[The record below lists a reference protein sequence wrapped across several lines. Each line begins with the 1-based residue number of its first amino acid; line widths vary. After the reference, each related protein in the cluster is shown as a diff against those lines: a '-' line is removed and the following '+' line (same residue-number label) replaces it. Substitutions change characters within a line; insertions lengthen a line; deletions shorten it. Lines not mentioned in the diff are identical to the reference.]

1 MPSAVIL
8 TRPAAESAAL
18 AATLR
23 SSGHDVVELP
33 CIATDPLADD
43 SALAAALRELTAND
57 RLVVTSRA
65 GAAAVLGTGV
75 PLAAR
80 VATVGG
86 RAATLLRAAGAD
98 VDRVAAT
105 GRELASDLPVPAG
118 RVLLARS
125 DRALPDLPAILTARG
140 ARVREVVAYRTVAR
154 VEGDAAR
161 AGALAAAG
169 AAIVVASPGAFDAL
183 VDALGL
189 SVASRGR
196 FIATGPTTAEHV
208 RARTGRSPAIAPWH
222 RVAEV
227 I

>member
-1 MPSAVIL
+1 MIL

-43 SALAAALRELTAND
+43 SALAAAVRQLTASD
-57 RLVVTSRA
+57 RLVVTSQA
-65 GAAAVLGTGV
+65 GAAAVLATG
-75 PLAAR
+75 LAIAAP

-86 RAATLLRAAGAD
+86 RAATLLRARGAD

-105 GRELASDLPVPAG
+105 GRELASDLALPAG
-118 RVLLARS
+118 HVLLARS
-125 DRALPDLPAILTARG
+125 DRALPDLPQILAARG

-154 VEGDAAR
+154 VEGDTVRAR
-161 AGALAAAG
+161 ALAAAG

-183 VDALGL
+183 VDALGAT
-189 SVASRGR
+189 VASRGR

-208 RARTGRSPAIAPWH
+208 RAHTGHSPAIAPWH

>member
-33 CIATDPLADD
+33 CIATAPLADD
-43 SALAAALRELTAND
+43 TALAAALRELTAAD

-65 GAAAVLGTGV
+65 GAAAVARTGV
-75 PLAAR
+75 PLVAP
-80 VATVGG
+80 VATVGE
-86 RAATLLRAAGAD
+86 RAATLLRAGGGN
-98 VDRVAAT
+98 VDRVAPT
-105 GRELASDLPVPAG
+105 GRDLASDLALPAG
-118 RVLLARS
+118 HLLLARS
-125 DRALPDLPAILTARG
+125 DRALPDLPQILTARG
-140 ARVREVVAYRTVAR
+140 ARVREVIAYHTVAR

-169 AAIVVASPGAFDAL
+169 AVIVVASPGAFDAL
-183 VDALGL
+183 VDALGA

-222 RVAEV
+222 RVAEAL
-227 I
+227 